1 MAVALLAGCGD
12 ADDGIRNYAPPDR
25 NPERAGGENGMEVG
39 DGTGGVVLTEIGTF
53 DEPVYLTGGR
63 KGRLWVVERTG
74 AIRVVDN
81 GEVREEPFLDISDK
95 ITAEGQ
101 EQGLLSM
108 AFSPDYAESGLFYVS
123 YTDTEGDSR
132 VVEYRHSEEN
142 PLVADPGSA
151 REVLSVDQPFD
162 NHNGGLILFGPDDL
176 MYIGFG
182 DGGDAG
188 DPDRNGQNLA
198 TPLGKLLRIDPAQN
212 GDDPYSIPDDN
223 PFLGQA
229 GTLEELYSYGLRNPW
244 RFSFDRETGALSIG
258 DVGQDEQ
265 EEIDYVE
272 AGDGAGANFGWSAF
286 EGTSPFNS
294 DQEAEDHIPPVLTYG
309 REEGCSVTG
318 GYVVRDT
325 ELESLY
331 GRYLYADFC
340 LGRLR
345 SFIPSPDG
353 ATDDRELDIEIP
365 AVSSFAEDGAG
376 NIYVL
381 SLEGPVFRLD
391 PEE

>member
-1 MAVALLAGCGD
+1 M
-12 ADDGIRNYAPPDR
+12 RNYAPPER
-25 NPERAGGENGMEVG
+25 NPERVTGESGSEVG
-39 DGTGGVVLTEIGTF
+39 DGSGGVVLTEIGSF
-53 DEPVYLTGGR
+53 NEPVFLTGGSDD
-63 KGRLWVVERTG
+63 RLWVVERTG
-74 AIRVVDN
+74 AIRVVEK
-81 GEVREEPFLDISDK
+81 GEVRDEPFLDLSDE
-95 ITAEGQ
+95 ITSEGD

-108 AFSPDYAESGLFYVS
+108 ALAPDYEESGLLYVS

-132 VVEYRHSEEN
+132 IVEYRRSADN
-142 PLVADPGSA
+142 PLVADPASA

-188 DPDRNGQNLA
+188 DPERNGQNLA
-198 TPLGKLLRIDPAQN
+198 VPLGKLLRIDPRRDGAS
-212 GDDPYSIPDDN
+212 PYSVPDDN
-223 PFLGQA
+223 PFIGQA
-229 GTLEELYSYGLRNPW
+229 GTLDEAYSYGLRNPW

-258 DVGQDEQ
+258 DVGQDEL
-265 EEIDYVE
+265 EEVDYVKRGE
-272 AGDGAGANFGWSAF
+272 GAGANFGWSAF
-286 EGTSPFNS
+286 EGTNRFND
-294 DQEAEDHIPPVLTYG
+294 DQQAPDHVPPVLTYPRDEG
-309 REEGCSVTG
+309 RCSVTG

-325 ELESLY
+325 DLESLY

-345 SFIPSPDG
+345 SFIPSPDA